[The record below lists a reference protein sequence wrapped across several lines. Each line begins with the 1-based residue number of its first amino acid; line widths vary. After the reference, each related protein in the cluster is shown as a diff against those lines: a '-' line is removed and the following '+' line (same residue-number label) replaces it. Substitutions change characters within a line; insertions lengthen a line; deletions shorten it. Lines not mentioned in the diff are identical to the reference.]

1 MRVTL
6 IQSMRHVH
14 LPSDYTAFELFED
27 HSLQRVWRATLFETL
42 PWAAASDSYRPS
54 GVCPSLRSALDMRDA
69 DRTRFSSLYQ
79 IIEGFRAFC
88 TLLAVGLEGSKED
101 LGKVTV
107 AAKRFNKASYLLT
120 EIGRRV

>member
-1 MRVTL
+1 
-6 IQSMRHVH
+6 
-14 LPSDYTAFELFED
+14 
-27 HSLQRVWRATLFETL
+27 
-42 PWAAASDSYRPS
+42 
-54 GVCPSLRSALDMRDA
+54 MRDA

-79 IIEGFRAFC
+79 IIEGFRASIC
-88 TLLAVGLEGSKED
+88 TLLAVGLEGSKEG